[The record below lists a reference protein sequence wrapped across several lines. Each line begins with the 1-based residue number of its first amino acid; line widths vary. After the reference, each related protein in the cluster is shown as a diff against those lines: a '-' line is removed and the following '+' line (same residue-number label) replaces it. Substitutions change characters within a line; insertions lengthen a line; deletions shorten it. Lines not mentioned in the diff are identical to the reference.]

1 MEVSTTAASGINLPI
16 ITDAPGVAPKPPH
29 MPMPPMAILFDDYR
43 AAGLLL
49 GLVFVV
55 GYLRQLF
62 SQFLPCLAT
71 SFITN

>member
-1 MEVSTTAASGINLPI
+1 MEVPTTTTVGINLPI
-16 ITDAPGVAPKPPH
+16 ITDAPGVAPNPPY

-55 GYLRQLF
+55 GYLR
-62 SQFLPCLAT
+62 
-71 SFITN
+71 

>member
-1 MEVSTTAASGINLPI
+1 
-16 ITDAPGVAPKPPH
+16 

-55 GYLRQLF
+55 GYLR
-62 SQFLPCLAT
+62 
-71 SFITN
+71 